1 MFYTC
6 ICELPFFTQ
15 LENTNKD
22 ALIKELENNNM
33 NVEQNS
39 IYDIVRNNNKN
50 NNNNKDPSPG
60 LVVNG
65 VQHNQE
71 KESHKKKCPC

>member
-15 LENTNKD
+15 LEITNKD

-39 IYDIVRNNNKN
+39 IYDIVK
-50 NNNNKDPSPG
+50 NNNKDKSNNKDNTPG

>member
-15 LENTNKD
+15 LEINDKD

-50 NNNNKDPSPG
+50 NNNNKDPSTG
-60 LVVNG
+60 LVVDG
-65 VQHNQE
+65 VQHTQDSQN
-71 KESHKKKCPC
+71 KKKKCSC

>member
-15 LENTNKD
+15 LEINDKD

-39 IYDIVRNNNKN
+39 IYDIVRNGNKN

-60 LVVNG
+60 LVVDG
-65 VQHNQE
+65 VQHTQDSQN
-71 KESHKKKCPC
+71 KKKKCPC

>member
-15 LENTNKD
+15 LEINDKD

-50 NNNNKDPSPG
+50 NNNNKDPSTG
-60 LVVNG
+60 LVVDG
-65 VQHNQE
+65 VQHTQDSQN
-71 KESHKKKCPC
+71 KKKKCPC

>member
-1 MFYTC
+1 MIYTC

-15 LENTNKD
+15 LEINDKD

-39 IYDIVRNNNKN
+39 IYDIVRNKN
-50 NNNNKDPSPG
+50 NNNNKDPSTG
-60 LVVNG
+60 LVVDG
-65 VQHNQE
+65 VQHTQDSQN
-71 KESHKKKCPC
+71 KKKKCPC

>member
-1 MFYTC
+1 
-6 ICELPFFTQ
+6 
-15 LENTNKD
+15 
-22 ALIKELENNNM
+22 M

-39 IYDIVRNNNKN
+39 IYDIVRNGNKN
-50 NNNNKDPSPG
+50 NNKDNTPG

-65 VQHNQE
+65 VQHNQD